1 MYQIEM
7 QAIYQQHILDAQQ
20 CSQLSVFMKKIFDTK
35 NEITRLYCLIENDNF
50 DFLKVGNTGASYHR
64 TVAFAKVL
72 YNFCCLYFCSGFFL
86 YNNFFC
92 VSVLAVLFQSNKE
105 LVPSIIFHAAE
116 NSTLLQQFP
125 NFQGRLS
132 ITKTVLFF

>member
-1 MYQIEM
+1 M

-64 TVAFAKVL
+64 TVAFAKIL
-72 YNFCCLYFCSGFFL
+72 YNFCCLYFCSGFFFCITTFFVFL
-86 YNNFFC
+86 FWLSYFNQTRNLFHQSFSMLLKILLCCNNFR
-92 VSVLAVLFQSNKE
+92 
-105 LVPSIIFHAAE
+105 IF
-116 NSTLLQQFP
+116 
-125 NFQGRLS
+125 RD
-132 ITKTVLFF
+132 V